1 MMVIELATHAL
12 FFHLEKNPLDYG
24 FFNPYRQIPEY
35 RVSTPPTHY
44 TTEGGGHYS
53 ARPDLTRPGG
63 PAVYVAGTGAAL
75 VVGSLYGAAVIT
87 SAYNEII
94 EDEDPNVQQSLWLA
108 FTQALTGGPGIGTG
122 LSL

>member
-1 MMVIELATHAL
+1 V
-12 FFHLEKNPLDYG
+12 
-24 FFNPYRQIPEY
+24 
-35 RVSTPPTHY
+35 
-44 TTEGGGHYS
+44 
-53 ARPDLTRPGG
+53 
-63 PAVYVAGTGAAL
+63 L

-94 EDEDPNVQQSLWLA
+94 EDEDPNVQQSLWRS